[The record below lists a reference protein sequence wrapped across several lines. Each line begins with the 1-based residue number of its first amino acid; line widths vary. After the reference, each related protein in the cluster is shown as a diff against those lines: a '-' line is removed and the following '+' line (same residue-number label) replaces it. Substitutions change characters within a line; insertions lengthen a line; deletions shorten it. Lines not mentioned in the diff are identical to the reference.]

1 MMVLNNDNLKSVEV
15 YVVTKFNKD
24 EAESSF

>member
-1 MMVLNNDNLKSVEV
+1 MMVLNNDNLKSVEA

>member
-15 YVVTKFNKD
+15 YVVTKFIKD
-24 EAESSF
+24 EAESLF